1 VSDARLDAV
10 LDASRGLLDV
20 SALSQT
26 VALWRCP
33 WRIAIV
39 GRTSTGKS
47 TLVNLLTGHNT
58 HPTGLGGVTLAPKT
72 VRIGSVEVIDTP
84 GIDDENQA
92 LTVLQPLL
100 ETVDSVIWIIDGLQP
115 LTATERR
122 VMDLAWV
129 EDTPL
134 HLLVSRLDLADPEDV
149 PAVLERVEAL
159 TSRYAPLSLRRADLR
174 HLKAPP
180 DGLLEAGPS
189 PRRTRALRQALDD
202 LEAALG
208 TLPEAASP
216 ADIRARVRELWRSS
230 VRSSTAHIE
239 ADILG
244 GRIDHKDQAIQALL
258 NRSNEIAQTFREQLE
273 LFPPVATH
281 LAAVGPPSLP
291 IPVRQS
297 RTPLRYVL
305 AGMSGA
311 EGARRALKGAAAQ
324 WMADGEIAVLD
335 WLETI
340 QELGREH
347 QRRQRLRDAIHCARP
362 LSRG

>member
-1 VSDARLDAV
+1 VSDDRLEAV
-10 LDASRGLLDV
+10 RDASRGLLDA
-20 SALSQT
+20 SSFSQAL
-26 VALWRCP
+26 ALWRSP

-47 TLVNLLTGHNT
+47 TLVNLLAGQND
-58 HPTGLGGVTLAPKT
+58 HPTGLGGVTQEVSVAH
-72 VRIGSVEVIDTP
+72 IGAMEVIDTP

-122 VMDLAWV
+122 VMDLTWV
-129 EDTPL
+129 QDTPL
-134 HLLVSRLDLADPEDV
+134 HILVSRLDLADPADA
-149 PAVLERVEAL
+149 PAVLERVKAL

-174 HLKAPP
+174 HLEAPP
-180 DGLLEAGPS
+180 TGLLASGQS
-189 PRRTRALRQALDD
+189 PRRTRALRRALDH
-202 LEAALG
+202 LEAALEK
-208 TLPEAASP
+208 LPEAP
-216 ADIRARVRELWRSS
+216 PEADIRARVREIWRAA
-230 VRSSTAHIE
+230 VRRATE
-239 ADILG
+239 DIDSAIAE
-244 GRIDHKDQAIQALL
+244 GRIDHKDQSVQALL
-258 NRSNEIAQTFREQLE
+258 DRSGSVAQAFREQLQ
-273 LFPPVATH
+273 LYPPAAIHV
-281 LAAVGPPSLP
+281 AAVGPPALP
-291 IPVRQS
+291 VPARQN

-311 EGARRALKGAAAQ
+311 EGARRALKVAAAQ
-324 WMADGEIAVLD
+324 WMANGEIAVLD
-335 WLETI
+335 WLDTL